1 MSRGP
6 EANFWTAIRKKLPKN
21 SYAWRLENRVS
32 VGMPDLYIV
41 WESISFW
48 IELKVIKSNKVNLSP
63 QQIAWHT
70 SHSHAGGLSFI
81 LAKHQGTGSLYLFE
95 SREARTLASEGVF
108 HTEGSRLED
117 IESVF
122 QAIRDQAEQVLR
134 PYALSYQGFAQ

>member
-21 SYAWRLENRVS
+21 CYAWRLENRVS
-32 VGMPDLYIV
+32 AGMPDLYIV

-48 IELKVIKSNKVNLSP
+48 IELKVIKSNKVKLSP

-95 SREARTLASEGVF
+95 SHEARTLASDGVF
-108 HTEGSRLED
+108 HTQGARLED

-122 QAIRDQAEQVLR
+122 QAIRDQADQTLR
-134 PYALSYQGFAQ
+134 PCALSHQAFAI

>member
-1 MSRGP
+1 
-6 EANFWTAIRKKLPKN
+6 
-21 SYAWRLENRVS
+21 
-32 VGMPDLYIV
+32 MPDLYIV

-48 IELKVIKSNKVNLSP
+48 IELKVIKSNKVKLSP

-95 SREARTLASEGVF
+95 SREARTLASDGVF
-108 HTEGSRLED
+108 HTQGTKLEN

-122 QAIRDQAEQVLR
+122 QAIRDQADQTLR
-134 PYALSYQGFAQ
+134 PCAVYHEAFAQ